1 LLIGL
6 GVLLNLQGGLA
17 ARVKSGL
24 REAVAPLQSMVSS
37 GARTIADSVHGVR
50 ELADLAAQHR
60 MLSEELVTLRNR
72 VQALEALERENL
84 RLREQLRYA
93 ERAGRRLESC
103 EVIARDVSGW
113 WQTVRLGKG
122 YLDGIQAGM
131 AAITPDGLVGKTVD
145 STPRTADVV
154 LITDPS
160 CKVSVR
166 LPRTGTYGILAG
178 VWKRDE
184 EGRGECRL
192 EFLNKNSEI
201 REGDEVVTS
210 GYGGVFPAG
219 LIVGDVEAVELD
231 AAGLSQ
237 TARVRIRAD
246 LADLVHLFVVVEE
259 RDPFEELL
267 MQRVEEER
275 SGS

>member
-1 LLIGL
+1 MLIGL
-6 GVLLNLQGGLA
+6 GVLLNLQGGLSE
-17 ARVKSGL
+17 RVKSGV
-24 REAVAPLQSMVSS
+24 REGVAPLQTMLTSS
-37 GARTIADSVHGVR
+37 TRAVKDSVHGVR
-50 ELADLAAQHR
+50 ELADLAARNREQ
-60 MLSEELVTLRNR
+60 SEELATLRNR
-72 VQALEALERENL
+72 VQALEELERENL

-93 ERAGRRLESC
+93 ERADRTLEPC

-122 YLDGIQAGM
+122 YLDGIGAGM

-178 VWKRDE
+178 VWKREE
-184 EGRGECRL
+184 EGRRVCRL
-192 EFLNKNSEI
+192 EFLSKGSDI

-210 GYGGVFPAG
+210 GLGGIFPPG
-219 LIVGDVEAVELD
+219 LMVGDVESVMVD
-231 AAGLSQ
+231 SGGLSQ
-237 TARVRIRAD
+237 TARVRVRAD
-246 LADLVHLFVVVEE
+246 LGDLTHLFVVVEE
-259 RDPFEELL
+259 RDPLEELL
-267 MQRVEEER
+267 MRRVEEER